1 MPVEIKPIGILS
13 KIGTAFMLVLLLD
26 FVNPTLIRAQDPE
39 FTQFYANPLYLN
51 PAMAGTHRCPRI
63 AMNYRNQW
71 PAIAGTYVTYSASYD
86 QHVDFMS
93 GGIGLLVTND
103 QAGQGTLN
111 TLNASLIYS
120 YLLEVNRSFSLKFGF
135 QGTYH
140 QKTVDWNKLTF
151 GDMIDAKLGFIY
163 KSADLQPNRTVSAV
177 DFSAGILGYSKSFFI
192 GGAVHHILQPQE
204 SFYPAGDS
212 RLPMKITGHAG
223 AVIPIGS
230 GGGRKRRGAPES
242 SISPNI
248 LFQKQRDFIQL
259 NLGVYVTKGPIVGGL
274 WYRGRDAFI
283 MLVGVQQGFFKFG
296 YSYDVTVSKLTNA
309 TAGSHEISMQ
319 LLFDCKPKKRKF
331 RPLSCPSF

>member
-1 MPVEIKPIGILS
+1 MVKKLFHKFSVVFILS
-13 KIGTAFMLVLLLD
+13 LMMATEVFG
-26 FVNPTLIRAQDPE
+26 QDPE

-86 QHVDFMS
+86 QHVDFLS

-177 DFSAGILGYSKSFFI
+177 DLSAGILGYSKSFFI
-192 GGAVHHILQPQE
+192 GGAVHHILEPQE